1 MTPPSVRL
9 HFGGW
14 IDGIPAHFTERRIRP
29 DPLPFAWIRLDTPGL
44 IRPCLAS
51 SGLVRIGPASPRF
64 AAAAHQKTVP
74 MIRYIIYRIVGLVGV
89 LFLVTVITF
98 SLMHAVPGGPFDEE
112 KMPLS
117 AEAKANILR
126 KYGLDRPLYEQY
138 GRYMWNALQ
147 FDFGIPFQ
155 SPGETV
161 TDLIART
168 WPISMQLGGMGLA
181 VAFSFGILL
190 GILSAIRQNTW
201 VDYSTTV
208 IATLGITVP
217 SFAISILFIVL
228 FATIWRVLPTGGWGG
243 PETWIMPVIV
253 YALGPMAIVARYTRS
268 SILEN
273 LRMDYVRTARAKGL
287 KERSVLF
294 IHVLKNSLIPLLT
307 IMGPM
312 LPGVM
317 TGSLFVEGIFRI
329 PGLGQFF
336 VTSIFERDYPMIMAL
351 TLLVA
356 VLIGIVYLITDI
368 LYALVDPR
376 VRYVRGSK

>member
-1 MTPPSVRL
+1 
-9 HFGGW
+9 
-14 IDGIPAHFTERRIRP
+14 
-29 DPLPFAWIRLDTPGL
+29 
-44 IRPCLAS
+44 
-51 SGLVRIGPASPRF
+51 
-64 AAAAHQKTVP
+64 
-74 MIRYIIYRIVGLVGV
+74 MIKYIVTRVLGLVGV
-89 LFLVTVITF
+89 LFVVSIITF

-126 KYGLDRPLYEQY
+126 KYGLDKPLYEQY

-161 TDLIART
+161 TDLISRT
-168 WPISMQLGGMGLA
+168 WPISLQLGGMGLA
-181 VAFSFGILL
+181 IAFTFGILL
-190 GILSAIRQNTW
+190 GIISAVKQNTW
-201 VDYSTTV
+201 MDYGTTAL
-208 IATLGITVP
+208 ATLGFTVP
-217 SFAISILFIVL
+217 PFATSILFIVV
-228 FATIWRVLPTGGWGG
+228 FATIYRILPTGGWGG

-253 YALGPMAIVARYTRS
+253 YSLGPMAIIARYTRS
-268 SILEN
+268 SFLEN
-273 LRMDYVRTARAKGL
+273 LRADYVRTARAKGL
-287 KERSVLF
+287 KEYKILS
-294 IHVLKNSLIPLLT
+294 IHVMKNSLIPLLT

-356 VLIGIVYLITDI
+356 VLIGITYLITDI
-368 LYALVDPR
+368 LYMLVDPR
-376 VRYVRGSK
+376 VRYERGVK

>member
-1 MTPPSVRL
+1 MLNFIFYRL
-9 HFGGW
+9 
-14 IDGIPAHFTERRIRP
+14 
-29 DPLPFAWIRLDTPGL
+29 LGL
-44 IRPCLAS
+44 I
-51 SGLVRIGPASPRF
+51 
-64 AAAAHQKTVP
+64 
-74 MIRYIIYRIVGLVGV
+74 GV
-89 LFLVTVITF
+89 LFVVSIITF
-98 SLMHAVPGGPFDEE
+98 GLMHAVPGGPFDEE

-126 KYGLDRPLYEQY
+126 KYGLDKPLYEQY
-138 GRYMWNALQ
+138 ARYTWSALH

-161 TDLIART
+161 TDLISRT

-181 VAFSFGILL
+181 LAFSLGILL
-190 GILSAIRQNTW
+190 GVISAVRQNTW
-201 VDYSTTV
+201 IDYTTTLV
-208 IATLGITVP
+208 STLGITVP

-243 PETWIMPVIV
+243 PETWILPVMV
-253 YALGPMAIVARYTRS
+253 YALGPMAVIARYTRS
-268 SILEN
+268 SVLDN
-273 LRMDYVRTARAKGL
+273 LQADYVRTARAKGL
-287 KERSVLF
+287 KEWNIIGV
-294 IHVLKNSLIPLLT
+294 HVMKNSLIPLLT

-312 LPGVM
+312 LPGVL

-356 VLIGIVYLITDI
+356 VLIGVTYLITDI

-376 VRYVRGSK
+376 VQYNRGSK

>member
-1 MTPPSVRL
+1 
-9 HFGGW
+9 
-14 IDGIPAHFTERRIRP
+14 
-29 DPLPFAWIRLDTPGL
+29 
-44 IRPCLAS
+44 
-51 SGLVRIGPASPRF
+51 
-64 AAAAHQKTVP
+64 
-74 MIRYIIYRIVGLVGV
+74 MIRYILSRLVGLIGV
-89 LFLVTVITF
+89 LIVVSIITF

-117 AEAKANILR
+117 AEAKENILR
-126 KYGLDRPLYEQY
+126 KYGLDKPLYEQY
-138 GRYMWNALQ
+138 GRYMWHAIQ

-161 TDLIART
+161 TDLILRT

-181 VAFSFGILL
+181 IAFSFGILL
-190 GILSAIRQNTW
+190 GILSAVRQNTW
-201 VDYSTTV
+201 IDYGATIVS
-208 IATLGITVP
+208 TLGITVP
-217 SFAISILFIVL
+217 SFAISILFIVV
-228 FATIWRVLPTGGWGG
+228 FATIWRILPTGGWGG

-268 SILEN
+268 SVLEN
-273 LRMDYVRTARAKGL
+273 LRADYVRTARAKGL
-287 KERSVLF
+287 KERTILSV
-294 IHVLKNSLIPLLT
+294 HVMKNSMIPLMT

-312 LPGVM
+312 LPGVL

-356 VLIGIVYLITDI
+356 VLIGVTYLITDI

-376 VRYVRGSK
+376 VRYNRGK

>member
-1 MTPPSVRL
+1 M
-9 HFGGW
+9 F
-14 IDGIPAHFTERRIRP
+14 
-29 DPLPFAWIRLDTPGL
+29 
-44 IRPCLAS
+44 
-51 SGLVRIGPASPRF
+51 
-64 AAAAHQKTVP
+64 
-74 MIRYIIYRIVGLVGV
+74 RYIVYRIVGLVGV

-201 VDYSTTV
+201 VDYGTTV

-287 KERSVLF
+287 RERSVLF

>member
-1 MTPPSVRL
+1 MIKYILTRVL
-9 HFGGW
+9 
-14 IDGIPAHFTERRIRP
+14 
-29 DPLPFAWIRLDTPGL
+29 GL
-44 IRPCLAS
+44 A
-51 SGLVRIGPASPRF
+51 
-64 AAAAHQKTVP
+64 
-74 MIRYIIYRIVGLVGV
+74 GV
-89 LFLVTVITF
+89 LFIVSIITF

-126 KYGLDRPLYEQY
+126 KYGLDKPLHEQY
-138 GRYMWNALQ
+138 ARYMWNALQ

-161 TDLIART
+161 TDLIVRT

-181 VAFSFGILL
+181 IAFTFGILL
-190 GILSAIRQNTW
+190 GIISAVKQNTW
-201 VDYSTTV
+201 MDYGTTAL
-208 IATLGITVP
+208 ATLGFTVP
-217 SFAISILFIVL
+217 PFATSILFIVV
-228 FATIWRVLPTGGWGG
+228 FATIYRILPTGGWGG

-253 YALGPMAIVARYTRS
+253 YSLGPMAIIARYTRS
-268 SILEN
+268 SFLEN
-273 LRMDYVRTARAKGL
+273 LRADYVRTARAKGL
-287 KERSVLF
+287 KEHKVLSV
-294 IHVLKNSLIPLLT
+294 HVMKNSLIPLLT

-356 VLIGIVYLITDI
+356 VLIGVTYLITDI
-368 LYALVDPR
+368 LYMLVDPR
-376 VRYVRGSK
+376 VRYERGVK

>member
-1 MTPPSVRL
+1 MV
-9 HFGGW
+9 
-14 IDGIPAHFTERRIRP
+14 
-29 DPLPFAWIRLDTPGL
+29 
-44 IRPCLAS
+44 
-51 SGLVRIGPASPRF
+51 
-64 AAAAHQKTVP
+64 
-74 MIRYIIYRIVGLVGV
+74 RYILSRIFGLVGV
-89 LFLVTVITF
+89 LFVVSVITF

-126 KYGLDRPLYEQY
+126 KYGLDKPLYEQY
-138 GRYMWNALQ
+138 ARYMWNAVQ

-161 TDLIART
+161 TDLLART

-181 VAFSFGILL
+181 IAFTLGILL
-190 GILSAIRQNTW
+190 GITSAVKQNTW
-201 VDYSTTV
+201 IDYGTT
-208 IATLGITVP
+208 ALSTLGITIP
-217 SFAISILFIVL
+217 PFATSILFIVV
-228 FATIWRVLPTGGWGG
+228 FATIYRILPTGGWGG

-253 YALGPMAIVARYTRS
+253 YSLGPMAIVARYTRS
-268 SILEN
+268 SFLEN
-273 LRMDYVRTARAKGL
+273 LRADYVRTARAKGL
-287 KERSVLF
+287 KERNVLF
-294 IHVLKNSLIPLLT
+294 IHVMKNSLIPLLT

-312 LPGVM
+312 LPGVL

-356 VLIGIVYLITDI
+356 VLIGVTYLLTD
-368 LYALVDPR
+368 LMYMLVDPR
-376 VRYVRGSK
+376 VRYERGKK

>member
-1 MTPPSVRL
+1 MLRFIVS
-9 HFGGW
+9 
-14 IDGIPAHFTERRIRP
+14 RI
-29 DPLPFAWIRLDTPGL
+29 L
-44 IRPCLAS
+44 
-51 SGLVRIGPASPRF
+51 
-64 AAAAHQKTVP
+64 
-74 MIRYIIYRIVGLVGV
+74 GLVGV
-89 LFLVTVITF
+89 LFIVSIITF

-138 GRYMWNALQ
+138 ARYMWNAFHL
-147 FDFGIPFQ
+147 DFGIPFQ

-161 TDLIART
+161 TALIART

-181 VAFSFGILL
+181 LAFSIGILL
-190 GILSAIRQNTW
+190 GVISAVKQNTW
-201 VDYSTTV
+201 VDYGTTMV
-208 IATLGITVP
+208 STLGITVP
-217 SFAISILFIVL
+217 SFAISILFIVI
-228 FATIWRVLPTGGWGG
+228 FATIWRWLPTGGWGG
-243 PETWIMPVIV
+243 PETWIMPVAV

-268 SILEN
+268 SVLEN
-273 LRMDYVRTARAKGL
+273 LRTDYVRTARAKGL
-287 KERSVLF
+287 KEPRILTV
-294 IHVLKNSLIPLLT
+294 HVLKNSMIPLLT
-307 IMGPM
+307 VMGPM
-312 LPGVM
+312 LPGVL

-356 VLIGIVYLITDI
+356 VLIGITYLITDI

-376 VRYVRGSK
+376 VRYDREAR

>member
-1 MTPPSVRL
+1 
-9 HFGGW
+9 
-14 IDGIPAHFTERRIRP
+14 
-29 DPLPFAWIRLDTPGL
+29 
-44 IRPCLAS
+44 
-51 SGLVRIGPASPRF
+51 
-64 AAAAHQKTVP
+64 
-74 MIRYIIYRIVGLVGV
+74 MIKYIITRVLGLAGV
-89 LFLVTVITF
+89 LFIVSIITF

-126 KYGLDRPLYEQY
+126 KYGLDKPLHEQY
-138 GRYMWNALQ
+138 ARYMWNALQ

-161 TDLIART
+161 TDLIVRT

-181 VAFSFGILL
+181 IAFTFGILL
-190 GILSAIRQNTW
+190 GIISAVKQNTW
-201 VDYSTTV
+201 MDYGTTAL
-208 IATLGITVP
+208 ATLGFTVP
-217 SFAISILFIVL
+217 PFATSILFIVV
-228 FATIWRVLPTGGWGG
+228 FATIYRILPTGGWGG

-253 YALGPMAIVARYTRS
+253 YSLGPMAIIARYTRS
-268 SILEN
+268 SFLEN
-273 LRMDYVRTARAKGL
+273 LRADYVRTARAKGL
-287 KERSVLF
+287 KEHKVLSV
-294 IHVLKNSLIPLLT
+294 HVMKNSLIPLLT

-356 VLIGIVYLITDI
+356 VLIGVTYLITDI
-368 LYALVDPR
+368 LYLLGDPR
-376 VRYVRGSK
+376 VRYERGVK

>member
-1 MTPPSVRL
+1 MIKYIVTRVL
-9 HFGGW
+9 
-14 IDGIPAHFTERRIRP
+14 
-29 DPLPFAWIRLDTPGL
+29 GL
-44 IRPCLAS
+44 A
-51 SGLVRIGPASPRF
+51 
-64 AAAAHQKTVP
+64 
-74 MIRYIIYRIVGLVGV
+74 GV
-89 LFLVTVITF
+89 LFIVSIITF

-126 KYGLDRPLYEQY
+126 KYGLDKPLHEQY
-138 GRYMWNALQ
+138 ARYMWNALQ

-161 TDLIART
+161 TDLISRT
-168 WPISMQLGGMGLA
+168 WPISLQLGGMGLA
-181 VAFSFGILL
+181 IAFTFGILL
-190 GILSAIRQNTW
+190 GIVSAVKQNTW
-201 VDYSTTV
+201 MDYGTTAL
-208 IATLGITVP
+208 ATLGFTVP
-217 SFAISILFIVL
+217 PFATSILFIVV
-228 FATIWRVLPTGGWGG
+228 FATIFRILPTGGWGG

-253 YALGPMAIVARYTRS
+253 YSLGPMAIIARYTRS
-268 SILEN
+268 SFLEN
-273 LRMDYVRTARAKGL
+273 LRADYVRTARAKGL
-287 KERSVLF
+287 KEHQVLSV
-294 IHVLKNSLIPLLT
+294 HVMKNSLIPLLT

-356 VLIGIVYLITDI
+356 VLIGITYLVTDI
-368 LYALVDPR
+368 LYMLVDPR
-376 VRYVRGSK
+376 VRYERGVK

>member
-1 MTPPSVRL
+1 MIKYLITRVV
-9 HFGGW
+9 
-14 IDGIPAHFTERRIRP
+14 
-29 DPLPFAWIRLDTPGL
+29 GL
-44 IRPCLAS
+44 I
-51 SGLVRIGPASPRF
+51 
-64 AAAAHQKTVP
+64 
-74 MIRYIIYRIVGLVGV
+74 GV
-89 LFLVTVITF
+89 LFVVSIITF

-126 KYGLDRPLYEQY
+126 KYGLDKPLYEQY
-138 GRYMWNALQ
+138 ARYMWNALQ

-161 TDLIART
+161 TDLISRT

-181 VAFSFGILL
+181 IAFSFGILL
-190 GILSAIRQNTW
+190 GIISAVKQNTW
-201 VDYSTTV
+201 MDYGTTAL
-208 IATLGITVP
+208 ATLGFTVP
-217 SFAISILFIVL
+217 PFATSILFIVV
-228 FATIWRVLPTGGWGG
+228 FATIYRILPTGGWGG

-253 YALGPMAIVARYTRS
+253 YALGPMAIIARYTRS
-268 SILEN
+268 SFLEN
-273 LRMDYVRTARAKGL
+273 LRADYVRTARAKGL
-287 KERSVLF
+287 KETSVLA
-294 IHVLKNSLIPLLT
+294 IHVMKNSLIPLLT

-312 LPGVM
+312 LPGVL

-356 VLIGIVYLITDI
+356 VLIGVTYLITDI
-368 LYALVDPR
+368 LYAFVDPR
-376 VRYVRGSK
+376 VRYQRGSK

>member
-1 MTPPSVRL
+1 
-9 HFGGW
+9 
-14 IDGIPAHFTERRIRP
+14 
-29 DPLPFAWIRLDTPGL
+29 
-44 IRPCLAS
+44 
-51 SGLVRIGPASPRF
+51 
-64 AAAAHQKTVP
+64 
-74 MIRYIIYRIVGLVGV
+74 MIKYIITRVLGLAGV
-89 LFLVTVITF
+89 LFIVSIITF
-98 SLMHAVPGGPFDEE
+98 SLMHAVSGGPFDEE

-126 KYGLDRPLYEQY
+126 KYGLDKPLHEQY
-138 GRYMWNALQ
+138 ARYMWNALQ

-161 TDLIART
+161 TDLIVRT

-181 VAFSFGILL
+181 IAFTFGILL
-190 GILSAIRQNTW
+190 GIISAVKQNTW
-201 VDYSTTV
+201 MDYGTTAL
-208 IATLGITVP
+208 ATLGFTVP
-217 SFAISILFIVL
+217 PFATSILFIVV
-228 FATIWRVLPTGGWGG
+228 FATIYRILPTGGWGG

-253 YALGPMAIVARYTRS
+253 YSLGPMAIIARYTRS
-268 SILEN
+268 SFLEN
-273 LRMDYVRTARAKGL
+273 LRADYVRTARAKGL
-287 KERSVLF
+287 KEHKVLSV
-294 IHVLKNSLIPLLT
+294 HVMKNSLIPLLT

-356 VLIGIVYLITDI
+356 VLIGVTYLITDI
-368 LYALVDPR
+368 LYMLVDPR
-376 VRYVRGSK
+376 VRYERGVK

>member
-1 MTPPSVRL
+1 MLWYVLS
-9 HFGGW
+9 
-14 IDGIPAHFTERRIRP
+14 RI
-29 DPLPFAWIRLDTPGL
+29 I
-44 IRPCLAS
+44 
-51 SGLVRIGPASPRF
+51 
-64 AAAAHQKTVP
+64 
-74 MIRYIIYRIVGLVGV
+74 GLVGV
-89 LFLVTVITF
+89 LFVVSVITF

-126 KYGLDRPLYEQY
+126 KYGLDQPLYVQY
-138 GRYMWNALQ
+138 GRYMWNALH

-161 TDLIART
+161 TDLISRT

-181 VAFSFGILL
+181 MAFSFGILL
-190 GILSAIRQNTW
+190 GIISAVRQNTW
-201 VDYSTTV
+201 VDYATTMLS
-208 IATLGITVP
+208 TLGITVP
-217 SFAISILFIVL
+217 SFAISILFIVM
-228 FATIWRVLPTGGWGG
+228 FATIWRILPTGGWGG

-268 SILEN
+268 SVLEN
-273 LRMDYVRTARAKGL
+273 LRADYVRTARAKGL
-287 KERSVLF
+287 KEHTILG
-294 IHVLKNSLIPLLT
+294 IHVMKNSMIPLLT
-307 IMGPM
+307 VMGPM
-312 LPGVM
+312 LPGVL

-356 VLIGIVYLITDI
+356 VLIGVTYLITDI
-368 LYALVDPR
+368 LYMLVDPR
-376 VRYVRGSK
+376 VRYERGMR

>member
-1 MTPPSVRL
+1 MLRYILSRL
-9 HFGGW
+9 
-14 IDGIPAHFTERRIRP
+14 A
-29 DPLPFAWIRLDTPGL
+29 GL
-44 IRPCLAS
+44 I
-51 SGLVRIGPASPRF
+51 
-64 AAAAHQKTVP
+64 
-74 MIRYIIYRIVGLVGV
+74 GV
-89 LFLVTVITF
+89 LFIVSVITF

-117 AEAKANILR
+117 PEAKANILR
-126 KYGLDRPLYEQY
+126 KYGLDKPLYVQY
-138 GRYMWNALQ
+138 GRYMWNALH

-161 TDLIART
+161 TDLISRT

-181 VAFSFGILL
+181 IAFSLGILL
-190 GILSAIRQNTW
+190 GVISAVRQNTM
-201 VDYSTTV
+201 VDYGTTV
-208 IATLGITVP
+208 LATLGITIP
-217 SFAISILFIVL
+217 PFATSILFIVV
-228 FATIWRVLPTGGWGG
+228 FATIYRILPTGGWGG

-253 YALGPMAIVARYTRS
+253 YSLGPMAIVARYTRS
-268 SILEN
+268 SVLEN
-273 LRMDYVRTARAKGL
+273 LRADYVRTARAKGL
-287 KERSVLF
+287 KERTILVV
-294 IHVLKNSLIPLLT
+294 HVMKNSLIPLLT

-356 VLIGIVYLITDI
+356 VLIGITYLVTDI
-368 LYALVDPR
+368 LYVLADPR
-376 VRYVRGSK
+376 VRYERGVR

>member
-1 MTPPSVRL
+1 
-9 HFGGW
+9 
-14 IDGIPAHFTERRIRP
+14 
-29 DPLPFAWIRLDTPGL
+29 
-44 IRPCLAS
+44 
-51 SGLVRIGPASPRF
+51 
-64 AAAAHQKTVP
+64 
-74 MIRYIIYRIVGLVGV
+74 
-89 LFLVTVITF
+89 
-98 SLMHAVPGGPFDEE
+98 
-112 KMPLS
+112 
-117 AEAKANILR
+117 
-126 KYGLDRPLYEQY
+126 
-138 GRYMWNALQ
+138 
-147 FDFGIPFQ
+147 
-155 SPGETV
+155 
-161 TDLIART
+161 
-168 WPISMQLGGMGLA
+168 MQLGGMGLA
-181 VAFSFGILL
+181 LAFAGGILL

-201 VDYSTTV
+201 VDYGTTFL
-208 IATLGITVP
+208 ATLGITVP
-217 SFAISILFIVL
+217 SFAISILFIVM

-253 YALGPMAIVARYTRS
+253 YALGPMAIIARYTRS
-268 SILEN
+268 SVLEN

-287 KERSVLF
+287 KEYSVLF
-294 IHVLKNSLIPLLT
+294 VHVLKNSLIPLLT

-376 VRYVRGSK
+376 VRLTRGNK

>member
-1 MTPPSVRL
+1 ML
-9 HFGGW
+9 
-14 IDGIPAHFTERRIRP
+14 
-29 DPLPFAWIRLDTPGL
+29 
-44 IRPCLAS
+44 
-51 SGLVRIGPASPRF
+51 
-64 AAAAHQKTVP
+64 
-74 MIRYIIYRIVGLVGV
+74 RYIVSRIVGLAGV
-89 LFLVTVITF
+89 LFVVSVITF

-126 KYGLDRPLYEQY
+126 KYGLDKPLYEQY
-138 GRYMWNALQ
+138 ARYMWNALH

-161 TDLIART
+161 TDLIVRT

-181 VAFSFGILL
+181 IAFFFGTLL
-190 GILSAIRQNTW
+190 GIISAVKQNTW
-201 VDYSTTV
+201 MDYGTTA
-208 IATLGITVP
+208 IATLGFTVP
-217 SFAISILFIVL
+217 SFATSILFIVI
-228 FATIWRVLPTGGWGG
+228 FATVYRILPTGGWGG

-268 SILEN
+268 SVLEN
-273 LRMDYVRTARAKGL
+273 LRADYVRTARAKGL
-287 KERSVLF
+287 KERNIMMV
-294 IHVLKNSLIPLLT
+294 HVMKNSMIPLLT

-312 LPGVM
+312 LPGVL

-356 VLIGIVYLITDI
+356 VLIGITYLITDL
-368 LYALVDPR
+368 LYVLVDPR
-376 VRYVRGSK
+376 VRYERGVK